1 MGRSIGKIIFVL
13 VAVLAGILAAL
24 WSAGMLGGGR
34 GLAFSDVSVKG
45 WESDWAIG
53 SSAAGMIT
61 RARVARHGLL
71 ALSKEEAIY
80 FTRNTD
86 AAGQPLGEACDYRLT
101 GGDQPSQWWSLTLYD
116 SDSLLPLNDDEA
128 LSLDRTKTGGADAW
142 LATISAR
149 KPAHDGFW
157 ISSRNGGNFDLTLR
171 LYRPVSAVLSD
182 PATHLNTPSIQRMAC
197 REGAGR

>member
-13 VAVLAGILAAL
+13 VAALAGILAAL
-24 WSAGMLGGGR
+24 WSAGMFGGGR
-34 GLAFSDVSVKG
+34 GLAFSDVSVNG

-86 AAGQPLGEACDYRLT
+86 DTGQPLVEACDYRLT

-116 SDSLLPLNDDEA
+116 ADSLLPLNDDDA

-157 ISSRNGGNFDLTLR
+157 ISSRNARTFDLTLR

-182 PATHLNTPSIQRMAC
+182 PDTHLNTPSIQRMAC
-197 REGAGR
+197 REGGGR